1 MATDKNAVRHITW
14 LPLAAVILLMVIILL
29 WFFSNRQTEFRELC
43 PVDGV
48 LDITEED
55 LSEEVVNIVNDW
67 AFYPNK
73 LYSPQDFT
81 SGAVEMD
88 PDETGANCRYGTYR
102 LVIQAQPRQYYAMTG
117 YSVDYSTLVFVNGT
131 EVYACGTVAD
141 NAAESVPQIVYMT
154 IPMYSGETGELSSSS
169 NTPILSTTREDSSSR
184 SIYPLPKIL
193 QTITQGLI

>member
-48 LDITEED
+48 LDITEEA

-102 LVIQAQPRQYYAMTG
+102 LVIQAQPRQYSAMPG
-117 YSVDYSTLVFVNGT
+117 YTVD
-131 EVYACGTVAD
+131 
-141 NAAESVPQIVYMT
+141 
-154 IPMYSGETGELSSSS
+154 
-169 NTPILSTTREDSSSR
+169 
-184 SIYPLPKIL
+184 
-193 QTITQGLI
+193 